1 MQDVVV
7 KALAYQQCVRVY
19 AVSTKNILN
28 IIGDKLSY
36 YPSALDAMGRVLSM
50 GAMMGSM
57 LKKEETVTL
66 KVEGDGPIGKIIVD
80 ANAHGNIRGYAS
92 NPHCHFEYVDN
103 RLNAKQTIGTTGFI
117 SVIKDLKLKEPF
129 VGSTPIISG
138 EIAEDFAYY
147 FHVSEQ
153 VPSAVGL
160 GVLVDENSRAVASGG
175 FIIQLLPNTPEEVI
189 EKLEKKL
196 AVIPS
201 VSEMLSSGYTPQ
213 DIIYNIVEDV
223 EILDTIE
230 LQFTCNCSKERFAR
244 GILSLGTD
252 EIEEMIQEEKTQ
264 EAICHFCGE
273 KYYFTKEEL
282 TELFHIAKGGNKPC

>member
-19 AVSTKNILN
+19 AVSTKDTLN
-28 IIGDKLSY
+28 IIGDKMSY

-57 LKKEETVTL
+57 LKLDETVTL

-92 NPHCHFEYVDN
+92 NPHCHFEYVDS

-129 VGSTPIISG
+129 IGSTPIISG

-147 FHVSEQ
+147 FNVSEQ

-196 AVIPS
+196 SVIPS

-244 GILSLGTD
+244 GILSLGKD
-252 EIEEMIQEEKTQ
+252 EIKEMIDEEKTQ
-264 EAICHFCGE
+264 ETICHFCGE

-282 TELFHIAKGGNKPC
+282 TQLFHIAKGENKPC